1 MTNHWSDMVHADVA
15 LIMGGNPA
23 ENHPISM
30 NWLRRTKESG
40 AILVHVDPRYNRSSQ
55 ICDVFAKMRSGT
67 DIAFVGGMIQYAL
80 AHGRINWD
88 YVRNYTNAS
97 WIVGDGYDFEDGLFS
112 GYDPVTRSYDSSK
125 WAFALDEEGYARK
138 DMALKDPRCV
148 FQLMSKHFARYDPDA
163 VCNITGTPRDVY
175 LKVCDH
181 YTSTFAPDRAGTWLY
196 AMGTAQHSHGT
207 QNIRT
212 YAMLQ
217 LLLGNIGIAGGGVNA
232 MRGESNVQGSTDQ
245 GLLFEN
251 LPGYLKI
258 PVEADGDRSGY
269 LARVTPKPTDR
280 DSVNWWSNT
289 PKYLVSMLKAWWGEH
304 ATPENDFAFDY
315 LPKIGAGFEGSGYSY
330 IPLFQAMFAGQ
341 IKGAF
346 CFGQNPAVGGPNVQM
361 AREALDKLDWL
372 VVADLFEHETATHW
386 SRPGVDPKNIQ
397 TEVFI
402 LPAAASIEKEGSIV
416 NSGRW
421 MQWRYTAVTPPG
433 EAKADL
439 DIVDGLVRA
448 FKAAYAEGGTFP
460 EPIRELAWDYGETGH
475 VDPHQVA
482 KEINGSFLVDVK
494 GTDGAVSKAGT
505 QVPGF
510 AALRDDGSTA
520 SGNWLYCG
528 SYTEAG
534 NYAARRD
541 ATDSINGIGIHPN
554 WAWVWPMNR
563 RILYNRCSV
572 DLEGNP
578 YNPEKWVI
586 RWNAESKSWE
596 GDVPDGG
603 MPPGAPPYIML
614 PGGVAQLYA
623 PSLVDGPFPEHY
635 EPVESPISNPMSSQ
649 EFNPAVKVW
658 STTEF
663 DRIGTA
669 KEFPIVATTYRVSE
683 HWQTGAMSRNMPWL
697 VGLMPDAFCEIGTH
711 LARDKGIE
719 NGDRVKIRSARGEVE
734 VYALVTERFQPFFV
748 TGRTVHQIGIPWHWG
763 WAGLAPGDSANVLTA
778 NVGDPNTMIPEYK
791 VFLCD
796 LRLHAKRERDA

>member
-1 MTNHWSDMVHADVA
+1 MTNHWSDMVHTDVA

-30 NWLRRTKESG
+30 NWLRRTKEGG
-40 AILVHVDPRYNRSSQ
+40 AILIHVDPRYNRSSQ

-80 AHGRINWD
+80 ANERINWD

-97 WIVGDGYDFEDGLFS
+97 WIVGDEYDFEDGLFS
-112 GYDPVTRSYDSSK
+112 GYDSVTRSYDSSK
-125 WAFALDEEGYARK
+125 WAFALDAEGYARK
-138 DMALKDPRCV
+138 DLTLKDPRCV

-163 VCNITGTPRDVY
+163 VCNITGTPRDIY

-207 QNIRT
+207 QNIRS
-212 YAMLQ
+212 YAILQ

-232 MRGESNVQGSTDQ
+232 MRGEANVQGSTDQ
-245 GLLFEN
+245 GLLFGN
-251 LPGYLKI
+251 LPGYLQI

-280 DSVNWWSNT
+280 DSVNWWGNT
-289 PKYLVSMLKAWWGEH
+289 PKYLISMLKAWWGEH

-315 LPKIGAGFEGSGYSY
+315 LPKIGAGFEGSGYSH

-386 SRPGVDPKNIQ
+386 MRPGVDPANVQ
-397 TEVFI
+397 TEVFL

-421 MQWRYTAVTPPG
+421 MQWRYTAVPPPG

-439 DIVDGLVRA
+439 DIVDGIVRA
-448 FKAAYAEGGTFP
+448 LKTAYAEGGIFP
-460 EPIRELAWDYGETGH
+460 DPIRELAWDYGETGH
-475 VDPHQVA
+475 IDPHQVA
-482 KEINGSFLVDVK
+482 KEINGSFLVDVE
-494 GTDGAVSKAGT
+494 GADGAVSKAGT

-541 ATDSINGIGIHPN
+541 PTDAINGIGLHPN

-578 YNPEKWVI
+578 YNPDKWVI
-586 RWNAESKSWE
+586 RWNADSKSWE

-614 PGGVAQLYA
+614 PGGVAQLFA
-623 PSLVDGPFPEHY
+623 PGLVDGPLPEHY

-649 EFNPAVKVW
+649 EFNPCV
-658 STTEF
+658 
-663 DRIGTA
+663 
-669 KEFPIVATTYRVSE
+669 
-683 HWQTGAMSRNMPWL
+683 
-697 VGLMPDAFCEIGTH
+697 
-711 LARDKGIE
+711 
-719 NGDRVKIRSARGEVE
+719 
-734 VYALVTERFQPFFV
+734 
-748 TGRTVHQIGIPWHWG
+748 
-763 WAGLAPGDSANVLTA
+763 
-778 NVGDPNTMIPEYK
+778 
-791 VFLCD
+791 
-796 LRLHAKRERDA
+796 